1 MEGRE
6 DGGQADVFRY
16 RLLMA
21 TIRRAAPIFPV
32 RNLSASLTYYQRLGF
47 DTSEYEGGGYG
58 FVTRDGIEI
67 HLEVVP
73 HINPQGAQHVAYLWV
88 DDADTFAQAW
98 RATGAELR
106 MPVDTEWNQHEG
118 EIVDPDGNVLRF
130 GSPMERGAAPVR
142 RARALPIGTMGIP
155 QTGPRTHT

>member
-1 MEGRE
+1 
-6 DGGQADVFRY
+6 
-16 RLLMA
+16 
-21 TIRRAAPIFPV
+21 
-32 RNLSASLTYYQRLGF
+32 
-47 DTSEYEGGGYG
+47 
-58 FVTRDGIEI
+58 VTRDGIEI

-142 RARALPIGTMGIP
+142 RARALPIGTMVIVD
-155 QTGPRTHT
+155 